1 MITQIMKMIWHQR
14 RQNGWIMAEL
24 LLVLV
29 ALWAVVDMF
38 VVQIYSYNRPLG
50 YDVENCWRLTFDNYP
65 ETASEYNSDT
75 TLLVSQ
81 GEALT
86 VILDRLRRVPEVEE
100 ACVAFYSSPYSFG
113 NSWLG
118 LMPCTSD
125 SAQFKNQSYH
135 RYMVSVEYYDLFR
148 IRSKQGKALSAVARQ
163 YPDAY
168 MVTTELEKDF
178 FGDASAVDHKVCQ
191 PGDTKE
197 VSISAVTTSI
207 RENDFQKPTPAMYIT
222 MDPKGVEEM
231 TTIYGANSMEVTL
244 RMKNGM
250 TEEEMNGFLVRMGDQ
265 LTESN
270 LYVNGVTSWVDQRDM
285 ILSGSFQDLGIRSL
299 LAVFVLINVFFGITG
314 TFWLR
319 IEQRQAET
327 GLRMALGSTKR
338 GIGSL
343 LTAEGWLLLT
353 GVVPLAL
360 ILLFNI
366 VYMELNDVYN
376 LAFTWWRFLIGFGGT
391 LLLMGGMITL
401 GTWLPARR
409 AMRLQPAEALH
420 YE

>member
-1 MITQIMKMIWHQR
+1 MKMIWHQR

-38 VVQIYSYNRPLG
+38 VVQVYSYSRPLG
-50 YDVENCWRLTFDNYP
+50 YDVENCWRLTFENYP
-65 ETASEYNSDT
+65 ETATEYNRDT
-75 TLLVSQ
+75 TRLVSQ

-86 VILDRLRRVPEVEE
+86 AILDRLRRMSEVEE
-100 ACVAFYSSPYSFG
+100 ACVAFYSSPYSSG
-113 NSWLG
+113 NSWQG

-125 SAQFKNQSYH
+125 SAQFKSQSYH
-135 RYMVSVEYYDLFR
+135 RYVVSAEYYDLFR
-148 IRSKQGKALSAVARQ
+148 VRSKEGEALSAVARQ

-168 MVTTELEKDF
+168 MVTSELEKDF
-178 FGDASAVDHKVCQ
+178 FGDTSALNHKVCM
-191 PGDTKE
+191 PGTVRE
-197 VSISAVTTSI
+197 IPISAVTTSV
-207 RENDFQKPTPAMYIT
+207 REGDFHKPTPAIYMT
-222 MDPKGVEEM
+222 MDLNSVEKM
-231 TTIYGANSMEVTL
+231 TTVYGANQMEVTL

-250 TEEEMNGFLVRMGDQ
+250 TKEAMDQFLIGMGDQ

-270 LYVNGVTSWVDQRDM
+270 LYVNGATSWMEQRDQR
-285 ILSGSFQDLGIRSL
+285 LSGAFRELGIRSL
-299 LAVFVLINVFFGITG
+299 LAIFVLINVFFGITG

-319 IEQRQAET
+319 IEQRKAET
-327 GLRMALGSTKR
+327 GLRMALGSTR
-338 GIGSL
+338 RRIGSL

-353 GVVPLAL
+353 GIAPLAL
-360 ILLFNI
+360 VLLFNI
-366 VYMELNDVYN
+366 VHLELNDVYN